1 MSKES
6 ENTGENNESKGF
18 DLPKDYFNDFS
29 ASVLNKIEWIK
40 EHKEFPL
47 LEKMKEKHGFIV
59 PENYFEK
66 LEVKQELLLYPLLS
80 STIKQ
85 NNFEVPSS
93 YFEELDASLN
103 AGNEEKVFP
112 ILDGIQKINAFTVP
126 ENYFHVT
133 AEKIESQLSTKTKVI
148 NLFSVKTWTVSA
160 AAILVITLG
169 FWLFSSYFSPAEKD
183 CGSLA
188 CIDKS
193 ELLKNKNL
201 ENVENDELYEVVDTK
216 KLEENLNKKPSENK
230 KTNDSSDQISTDDL
244 PDEI

>member
-1 MSKES
+1 MSNEP
-6 ENTGENNESKGF
+6 ENTGEFNESKGF

-47 LEKMKEKHGFIV
+47 LEKMKGKHGFVV

-66 LEVKQELLLYPLLS
+66 LEVIQEILLYPLLS
-80 STIKQ
+80 ATNKQ

-93 YFEELDASLN
+93 YFEELDAALSADN
-103 AGNEEKVFP
+103 QEKAFP

-133 AEKIESQLSTKTKVI
+133 AEKIESQLSIKAKVI
-148 NLFSVKTWTVSA
+148 DLFSVKTWTVSA

-169 FWLFSSYFSPAEKD
+169 FWLFSSYFSPVEKD

-201 ENVENDELYEVVDTK
+201 EGVENDELYEVVDTK
-216 KLEENLNKKPSENK
+216 KLEESLNKKQSENK
-230 KTNDSSDQISTDDL
+230 ITKDSSDQISTDDL

>member
-1 MSKES
+1 M
-6 ENTGENNESKGF
+6 
-18 DLPKDYFNDFS
+18 
-29 ASVLNKIEWIK
+29 
-40 EHKEFPL
+40 
-47 LEKMKEKHGFIV
+47 
-59 PENYFEK
+59 
-66 LEVKQELLLYPLLS
+66 LYPLLS
-80 STIKQ
+80 ATSKQ

-103 AGNEEKVFP
+103 TGNKEEVFP
-112 ILDGIQKINAFTVP
+112 ILNGIQKTNSFTVP
-126 ENYFHVT
+126 ENYFHVS
-133 AEKIESQLSTKTKVI
+133 AEKIESQLSIKAKVI

-216 KLEENLNKKPSENK
+216 KLEESLNKKQSENK